1 MVEWGAGE
9 EVEDLLV
16 MTGGVLIDGLC
27 AETCSLE
34 QVLGS
39 AFVMKG
45 STNHQVYI
53 LATGVTFSR
62 AIGGRRQASASVF
75 EYKSSVGNGENLLD
89 SG

>member
-1 MVEWGAGE
+1 M
-9 EVEDLLV
+9 
-16 MTGGVLIDGLC
+16 GGV
-27 AETCSLE
+27 TCRDVFVE